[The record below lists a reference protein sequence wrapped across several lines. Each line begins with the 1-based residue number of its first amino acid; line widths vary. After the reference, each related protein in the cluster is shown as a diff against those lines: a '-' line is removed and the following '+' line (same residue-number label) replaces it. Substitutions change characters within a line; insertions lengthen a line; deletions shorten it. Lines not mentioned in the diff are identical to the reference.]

1 MNAQDNPFDLKGRIA
16 MVTGAGQSVGRGI
29 AHTLAAHN
37 AGGVVVNDF
46 FADRAEAVVAE
57 IEAMGVKAVPMICD
71 ISDYE
76 AVQAGV
82 AKAEGALGPIS
93 ILVNN
98 AGNMGPSGYQTEFPL
113 FWTTGP
119 DDWEKFFSVN
129 LYGAMYCARA
139 VLPGMAERKYGRLVT
154 IISDASRTTEPRMA
168 AYCAAKA
175 GAAGFMRG
183 IAGDGGRFG
192 ITANNISISTMEHP
206 GLTPEQ
212 REARMASDAVKA
224 QMSKYVVR
232 RYGMPSDV
240 AAVALL
246 LSSDAGSWITGQTYP
261 VNGGYL
267 VSL

>member
-1 MNAQDNPFDLKGRIA
+1 MNEHDSPFDLKGRIA

-37 AGGVVVNDF
+37 AGGVVVNDY

-57 IEAMGVKAVPMICD
+57 IKAMGVKAVPMVCD

-82 AKAEGALGPIS
+82 ALAEQALGPIS

-119 DDWEKFFSVN
+119 DEWEKFFNVN

-139 VLPGMAERKYGRLVT
+139 VLPGMAERQYGRLIT

-192 ITANNISISTMEHP
+192 ITANNISISTMEPP
-206 GLTPEQ
+206 GTTPEQ
-212 REARMASDAVKA
+212 REARMASQETKA
-224 QMSKYVVR
+224 RLSKYVIR
-232 RYGMPSDV
+232 RFGMPSDV

-246 LSSDAGSWITGQTYP
+246 LASDAGSWITGQTYP